1 MLTHLR
7 LQGFK
12 SWKDTGD
19 ISLRPIT
26 GIFGANSSGK
36 TSLIQALLLL
46 KQTAESS
53 DRNLTLHFGD
63 RNTPTDLGDFSS
75 AVHHHAP
82 AGAIEVSL
90 GWKQEKPLTIRDTKE
105 RNRVV
110 ATSDEVAFD
119 VRVEQARK
127 GNDSSIVTETMSY
140 RVGNAVFGIRRASG
154 KDRFEVFADAPNFDF
169 AKAVGRRRSSLRPV
183 KYYGFPD
190 AARAS
195 FQNAGFVADLAFA
208 LEQQLQ
214 SVYYLGP
221 LRAQPERVYAWS
233 GERPTDMGRA
243 GESAVAAMLS
253 SAQSGERVGLGQ
265 VSRGRR
271 RRSLEQHVAYW
282 LKELGLIHDFHVV
295 RLAADSPLYQVK
307 VRKSA
312 GGPECLITD
321 VGFGVSQILPVLVL
335 CFYAPT
341 GSTIILEQPEI
352 HLHPAVQSGLAD
364 VLIDAQQRHGVQI
377 IVESHSEH
385 LLTRLQRRIAEEQL
399 ANDNVGLFFCKDRG
413 SCSSIT
419 ELQVDPYGNISNWPT
434 DFFGDE
440 FGEIAAM
447 TLAGIERK
455 RAAGE

>member
-19 ISLRPIT
+19 IALRPIT

-75 AVHHHAP
+75 AVHRHDP

-90 GWKQEKPLTIRDTKE
+90 GWKQERPLTIKDTKE
-105 RNRVV
+105 KNRVV
-110 ATSDEVAFD
+110 ATSDDVAFD
-119 VRVEQARK
+119 VRIQQARK
-127 GNDSSIVTETMSY
+127 GNDSSIVAETMSY
-140 RVGNAVFGIRRASG
+140 RVGNAVFGIRRTPG
-154 KDRFEVFADAPNFDF
+154 KDRFELFADTPTFDF
-169 AKAVGRRRSSLRPV
+169 ARAAGRPWSSLEPV

-221 LRAQPERVYAWS
+221 LRAQPERLYAWS

-253 SAQSGERVGLGQ
+253 SAQSGEKISLGQ
-265 VSRGRR
+265 GKK

-295 RLAADSPLYQVK
+295 RLTADSPLYQVK

-312 GGPECLITD
+312 GGPESLITD

-335 CFYAPT
+335 CFYAPK

-352 HLHPAVQSGLAD
+352 HLHPTVQAGLAD
-364 VLIDAQQRHGVQI
+364 VLIDAYQRRGVQI

-385 LLTRLQRRIAEEQL
+385 FLRRLQRRVAEEALPHDDLAVYFCENAGTRSKLTQL
-399 ANDNVGLFFCKDRG
+399 RMDIF
-413 SCSSIT
+413 
-419 ELQVDPYGNISNWPT
+419 GNIANWPT

-440 FGEIAAM
+440 FGEFAAM
-447 TLAGIERK
+447 TEAAIR
-455 RAAGE
+455 RRATDAAG

>member
-19 ISLRPIT
+19 IALRPIT

-63 RNTPTDLGDFSS
+63 RNTPTDLGDFGTI
-75 AVHHHAP
+75 VHGP
-82 AGAIEVSL
+82 QTTGAIEISL
-90 GWKQEKPLTIRDTKE
+90 GWQSGKSLTIRDTKQDD
-105 RNRVV
+105 RVV
-110 ATSDEVAFD
+110 AKSSDLEFRT
-119 VRVEQARK
+119 RVEAVDGQNGIGVSA
-127 GNDSSIVTETMSY
+127 SMMSY
-140 RVGNAVFGIRRASG
+140 RVGDAEFGMRRESG
-154 KDRFEVFADAPNFDF
+154 TSSFQLFATDDSFGFVRAL
-169 AKAVGRRRSSLRPV
+169 GRTSPLPRPI
-183 KYYGFPD
+183 KCYGFPD
-190 AARAS
+190 EARAR
-195 FQNAGFVADLAFA
+195 FQNAGFLADLAFA
-208 LEQQLQ
+208 LEERLR
-214 SVYYLGP
+214 SVHYLGP
-221 LRAQPERVYAWS
+221 LRAHPRREYSWLGEQPADV
-233 GERPTDMGRA
+233 GPA
-243 GESAVAAMLS
+243 GEQAVSAMLS
-253 SAQSGERVGLGQ
+253 SGKREGTFALGQ
-265 VSRGRR
+265 GMSRT
-271 RRSLEQHVAYW
+271 LEQHVAWW
-282 LKELGLIHDFHVV
+282 LKELGLIRDFHVA
-295 RLAADSPLYQVK
+295 RLTAGSPLYQVK

-312 GGPECLITD
+312 GAPETLITD

-335 CFYAPT
+335 CFYAPR
-341 GSTIILEQPEI
+341 GSTIILEQPDL
-352 HLHPAVQSGLAD
+352 HLHQSAQAGLAD
-364 VLIDAQQRHGVQI
+364 VLIDAHKRRGVQI

-399 ANDNVGLFFCKDRG
+399 ANDDVALFFCEDRG

-447 TLAGIERK
+447 SLAGIERK
-455 RAAGE
+455 LAAGE

>member
-7 LQGFK
+7 LRGFK

-19 ISLRPIT
+19 IALRPIT

-53 DRNLTLHFGD
+53 DRNLTFHFGD
-63 RNTPTDLGDFSS
+63 RNTPTDLGGFRS
-75 AVHHHAP
+75 AVHDRDPSHA
-82 AGAIEVSL
+82 IDMSV
-90 GWKQEKPLTIRDTKE
+90 GWELSEPLTVRDTNAKNALVARSTELAFHVCADQSSAEDDTTVSAE
-105 RNRVV
+105 RM
-110 ATSDEVAFD
+110 E
-119 VRVEQARK
+119 
-127 GNDSSIVTETMSY
+127 Y
-140 RVGNAVFGIRRASG
+140 RVGDIEFAMRRQPGRRKYDLFAEG
-154 KDRFEVFADAPNFDF
+154 TPFRFQRS
-169 AKAVGRRRSSLRPV
+169 VGRPWPLPKPV
-183 KYYGFPD
+183 KCYGFPD
-190 AARAS
+190 ETRAY
-195 FQNAGFVADLAFA
+195 FRNAGFLADLALAFETR
-208 LEQQLQ
+208 LRDI
-214 SVYYLGP
+214 YYLGP
-221 LRAQPERVYAWS
+221 LRAHPERDYRWT

-243 GESAVAAMLS
+243 GELAVAAMLS
-253 SAQSGERVGLGQ
+253 SARSGERISLG
-265 VSRGRR
+265 RGYK
-271 RRSLEQHVAYW
+271 RRSLAEHVAHW
-282 LKELGLIHDFHVV
+282 LKRLGLIHEFHVG
-295 RLAADSPLYQVK
+295 RLTEDSPLYQVR
-307 VRKSA
+307 VRRSDGA
-312 GGPECLITD
+312 PETLITD

-335 CFYAPT
+335 CFYVPK

-352 HLHPAVQSGLAD
+352 HLHPAVQAGLAD
-364 VLIDAQQRHGVQI
+364 VLIDAHQRRGVQI

>member
-1 MLTHLR
+1 M
-7 LQGFK
+7 
-12 SWKDTGD
+12 
-19 ISLRPIT
+19 
-26 GIFGANSSGK
+26 
-36 TSLIQALLLL
+36 
-46 KQTAESS
+46 
-53 DRNLTLHFGD
+53 HFGD

-75 AVHHHAP
+75 AVHRHDP

-90 GWKQEKPLTIRDTKE
+90 GWKQERPLTIKDTKE
-105 RNRVV
+105 KNRVV

-119 VRVEQARK
+119 VRIQQARK
-127 GNDSSIVTETMSY
+127 GNDSSIVAETMSY
-140 RVGNAVFGIRRASG
+140 RVGNAVFGIRRTPG
-154 KDRFEVFADAPNFDF
+154 KDRFELFADTPAFDF
-169 AKAVGRRRSSLRPV
+169 AKAAGRPWSSLEPV

-221 LRAQPERVYAWS
+221 LRAQPERLYAWS

-253 SAQSGERVGLGQ
+253 SAQSGEKISLGQ
-265 VSRGRR
+265 GKK

-295 RLAADSPLYQVK
+295 RLTADSPLYQVK
-307 VRKSA
+307 VQKSA
-312 GGPECLITD
+312 GGPESLITD

-335 CFYAPT
+335 CFYAPK

-352 HLHPAVQSGLAD
+352 HLHPAVQAGLAD
-364 VLIDAQQRHGVQI
+364 VLIDAYKRRGVQI

-399 ANDNVGLFFCKDRG
+399 ANDDVGLFFCEDRG

-419 ELQVDPYGNISNWPT
+419 ELQVDPYGNISNWPN

-440 FGEIAAM
+440 FGEVAAM